1 METQRSSKARVKE
14 DKIGNDVLKAI
25 FAAYETES
33 VETFR
38 KTCIDV
44 ITMSAGKASTKASTI
59 DALNKLKTKDRMVTT
74 VTNYTLAGQ
83 GLKV

>member
-1 METQRSSKARVKE
+1 METQHTSKARVKE
-14 DKIGNDVLKAI
+14 DKIGNDVLKSI
-25 FAAYETES
+25 FSAYESES
-33 VETFR
+33 VEAFR
-38 KTCIDV
+38 KTCINV

-59 DALNKLKTKDRMVTT
+59 DALNRFKTKDRMVTT